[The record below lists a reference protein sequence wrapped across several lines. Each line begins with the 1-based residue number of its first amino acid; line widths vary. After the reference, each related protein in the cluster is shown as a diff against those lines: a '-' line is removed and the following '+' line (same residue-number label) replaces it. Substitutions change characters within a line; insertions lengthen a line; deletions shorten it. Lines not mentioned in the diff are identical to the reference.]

1 MKDEMDLMADIEWFS
16 IQESFFEAK
25 AKCTQKEIELFQ
37 KYRKIREY
45 ELKNVREKKKTIE
58 KKH

>member
-1 MKDEMDLMADIEWFS
+1 MKDEIDLMADIEWFS

-45 ELKNVREKKKTIE
+45 ELKNKRI
-58 KKH
+58 